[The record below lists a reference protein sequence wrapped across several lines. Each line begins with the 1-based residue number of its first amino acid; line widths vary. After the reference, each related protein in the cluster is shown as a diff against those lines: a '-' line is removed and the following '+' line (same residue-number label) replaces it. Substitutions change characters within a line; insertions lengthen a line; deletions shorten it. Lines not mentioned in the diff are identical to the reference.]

1 MTCPSQETLVGFVA
15 SDLAA
20 MASDEVRAHLAAGC
34 EACARE
40 LGLLAELRRLGET
53 AMLEDPPVWV
63 LRRAES
69 LPSEIRE
76 NRLSRYLGTVAR
88 LVFDTFRDPL
98 PHGVRAGAAAG
109 RQMLYRVGEFD
120 VDVRVDA
127 PGASRF
133 RVSGQVLPGP
143 NRPLED
149 VAGVEVGIVTEGRT
163 VALSAT
169 NEIGEF
175 AFDSLGTGEYSLAI
189 DVNEEILIVE
199 GITLQST

>member
-1 MTCPSQETLVGFVA
+1 MTCPSNEMLVGFAA
-15 SDLAA
+15 SDLPVK
-20 MASDEVRAHLAAGC
+20 ASNEVRAHLEAGC
-34 EACARE
+34 ESCERE
-40 LGLLAELRRLGET
+40 LGSLAELRRLAEP
-53 AMLEDPPVWV
+53 AVLEDPPAWV

-69 LPSEIRE
+69 IPGEMRE

-98 PHGVRAGAAAG
+98 PQGARAGAATG

-120 VDVRVDA
+120 VDVRIDA
-127 PGASRF
+127 AGASRY

-149 VAGVEVGIVTEGRT
+149 VAGAEVGIVTGGRT

-189 DVNEEILIVE
+189 DVNEEILLVE